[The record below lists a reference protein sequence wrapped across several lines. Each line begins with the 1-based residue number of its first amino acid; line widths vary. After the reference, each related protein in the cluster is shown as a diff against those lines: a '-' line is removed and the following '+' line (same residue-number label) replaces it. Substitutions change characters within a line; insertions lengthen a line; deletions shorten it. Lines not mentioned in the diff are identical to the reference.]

1 MKHIDANLL
10 KQMLLSGANN
20 LYNHYPEVDQLNVF
34 PVPDGDTGMNM
45 NLTVSSGA
53 REIENRPD
61 DDDLFGLANAFS
73 RGLLMG
79 ARGNSGVITS
89 QIFKGFSL
97 ALKDKKNIDA
107 IELAEAFRS
116 AKEVAYKAV
125 MKPVEGTILTVIRE
139 SSDALKTLVKEGM
152 PIEEAMDCMLE
163 EARKSL
169 AHTPELLPVLKE
181 VGVVDSGG
189 AGLVYL
195 IEGMAEATHGY
206 VIIRNTDVGEA
217 PTAPI
222 SSAYAGAKLSEDE
235 EGYGYC
241 TQFILRIG
249 RQEDGKKPFDEKRFS
264 KFLQAHG
271 KSIVTVRD
279 EDIVKVHVHTLAPG
293 NMLNY
298 AQQFGEF
305 VTITIEN
312 MSEEHDNISH
322 GKKATEY
329 DLGRGAVV
337 NENTPAAT
345 EVEEVE
351 EMRIDKEFAL
361 IAVSSGQGLD
371 EMFTELGVDVIV
383 SGGQTMNPSTEDF
396 VRAIAKAH
404 ARHVYILPNNSNIVL
419 AASQACEVTEGGE
432 ISAYVVPSKTIPQG
446 LAAAMSFSMAE
457 QSAEEILKAMKSSL
471 RRVRSGQVTY
481 AIKDT
486 DISGVHITKGYYM
499 AMKDKNIVSCVK
511 DKIVALNDLISA
523 LARRNASVLT
533 VIVGEDVSEEEQAAV
548 EESLNSQYGDD
559 LEVTVYR
566 GNQGVYSFLVGME

>member
-1 MKHIDANLL
+1 MKHIDAKSL

-61 DDDLFGLANAFS
+61 NDDLFALGSSFS

-89 QIFKGFSL
+89 QIFKGFSNALQGKKQLNALDL
-97 ALKDKKNIDA
+97 AA
-107 IELAEAFRS
+107 AFVS

-139 SSDALKTLVKEGM
+139 ASDALKEYVKAYM
-152 PIEEAMDCMLE
+152 PIEDAMDYFLAQ
-163 EARKSL
+163 ARKSL
-169 AHTPELLPVLKE
+169 DHTPELLPVLKE

-195 IEGMAEATHGY
+195 IEGMTEAVHGY
-206 VIIRNTDVGEA
+206 VVIRNADVGETNVA
-217 PTAPI
+217 PAI
-222 SSAYAGAKLSEDE
+222 NSAYAGAQLFEDE

-249 RQEDGKKPFDEKRFS
+249 KKEDGKKPFDEKKFAR
-264 KFLQAHG
+264 FLQTHG
-271 KSIVTVRD
+271 KSVVTVRD
-279 EDIVKVHVHTLAPG
+279 DDIVKVHVHTLTPG

-312 MSEEHDNISH
+312 MSEEHNNITR
-322 GKKATEY
+322 GGKATDY
-329 DLGRGAVV
+329 DIGHGDTKK
-337 NENTPAAT
+337 ETPI
-345 EVEEVE
+345 EEEPE
-351 EMRIDKEFAL
+351 EIRIDKEFAL
-361 IAVSSGQGLD
+361 VAVSSGSGLD
-371 EMFTELGVDVIV
+371 EMFTQLGVDVIV

-396 VRAIAKAH
+396 VKAIAKCH
-404 ARHVYILPNNSNIVL
+404 ARHVFLLPNNSNIVL
-419 AASQACEVTEGGE
+419 AASQACEVMEGQE
-432 ISAYVVPSKTIPQG
+432 IHAYVVPSKTIPQG
-446 LAAAMSFSMAE
+446 LSAAMSFSMAGDD
-457 QSAEEILKAMKSSL
+457 ADTILKTMKASL
-471 RRVRSGQVTY
+471 RKVKSGQVTY

-486 DISGVHITKGYYM
+486 EISGIHITKGYYM

-511 DKIVALNDLISA
+511 DKMVALSDLIAS
-523 LARRNASVLT
+523 LVKRSASVLT
-533 VIVGEDVSEEEQAAV
+533 VIVGEDVSDEEMSSI
-548 EESLNSQYGDD
+548 EESLGGEYGDQC
-559 LEVTVYR
+559 EVVVYR
-566 GNQGVYSFLVGME
+566 GDQAVYSFLVGVE

>member
-1 MKHIDANLL
+1 MKHVDAQLL

-45 NLTVSSGA
+45 NLTVSSGS

-61 DDDLFGLANAFS
+61 NDDIFALASSFS

-97 ALKDKKNIDA
+97 ALKDKSELTAVDLADA
-107 IELAEAFRS
+107 FVS

-139 SSDALKTLVKEGM
+139 ASDALKLFAKEGM
-152 PIEEAMDCMLE
+152 TIEETMDHFLA

-169 AHTPELLPVLKE
+169 EHTPELLPVLKE

-195 IEGMAEATHGY
+195 IEGMTEAVHGY
-206 VIIRNTDVGEA
+206 VVIRNAEVDEA
-217 PTAPI
+217 PTQPV

-249 RQEDGKKPFDEKRFS
+249 KGEEGKKPFDEGRFS
-264 KFLQAHG
+264 RFLQAHG

-279 EDIVKVHVHTLAPG
+279 DDIVKVHVHTLTPG
-293 NMLNY
+293 SMLNY

-312 MSEEHDNISH
+312 MSEEHDNISR
-322 GKKATEY
+322 GNKATDY
-329 DLGRGAVV
+329 DIGRGV
-337 NENTPAAT
+337 TPTNPAPKPAD
-345 EVEEVE
+345 EPLEPF
-351 EMRIDKEFAL
+351 RADKDFAL
-361 IAVSSGQGLD
+361 VAVSSGDGLD
-371 EMFTELGVDVIV
+371 EMFLQLGVDVIV

-396 VRAIAKAH
+396 VKAIAKCH
-404 ARHVYILPNNSNIVL
+404 ARHVFLLPNNSNIVL
-419 AASQACEVTEGGE
+419 AASQACEVCDGE
-432 ISAYVVPSKTIPQG
+432 EVSAYVVPTKTIPQG
-446 LAAAMSFSMAE
+446 LSAAMSFSMAGGD
-457 QSAEEILKAMKSSL
+457 AESILKTMKATL
-471 RRVRSGQVTY
+471 RKVKSGQVTY

-486 DISGVHITKGYYM
+486 DISGVHITKGFYM

-511 DKIVALNDLISA
+511 DRDVALYDLI
-523 LARRNASVLT
+523 ASLYRHSSSTLT
-533 VIVGEDVSEEEQAAV
+533 VIVGEDVNDEDMAAI
-548 EESLNSQYGDD
+548 EANLNEQYGDE
-559 LEVTVYR
+559 LEVGVYR
-566 GNQGVYSFLVGME
+566 GNQSVYSFLVGIE

>member
-1 MKHIDANLL
+1 MKHIDAKIL

-61 DDDLFGLANAFS
+61 HDDLYALASSFS

-89 QIFKGFSL
+89 QIFKGFSN
-97 ALKDKKNIDA
+97 ALKDHKNIDA
-107 IELAEAFRS
+107 IGLARAFTS

-125 MKPVEGTILTVIRE
+125 MKPIEGTILTVIRE
-139 SSDALKTLVKEGM
+139 SSDALKTLVRENM
-152 PIEEAMDCMLE
+152 SIEEAMDCLLE

-189 AGLVYL
+189 AGLVYI
-195 IEGMAEATHGY
+195 IEGMAEASHGY
-206 VIIRNTDVGEA
+206 VVMRNADVGQA
-217 PTAPI
+217 PVVPQAPV
-222 SSAYAGAKLSEDE
+222 SAYAGAQLSEDE

-241 TQFILRIG
+241 TQFILRLAKP
-249 RQEDGKKPFDEKRFS
+249 EDGKKAFDEKAFS
-264 KFLQAHG
+264 KFLKTHG

-279 EDIVKVHVHTLAPG
+279 DDIVKVHVHTLTPG

-312 MSEEHDNISH
+312 MSEEHNNISR
-322 GKKATEY
+322 GAKATDY
-329 DLGRGAVV
+329 DIGGSMHGAPA
-337 NENTPAAT
+337 NEA
-345 EVEEVE
+345 EEE
-351 EMRIDKEFAL
+351 IKIEKEFAL
-361 IAVSSGQGLD
+361 IAVSSGPGLD
-371 EMFTELGVDVIV
+371 EMFTQLGVDAIV

-396 VRAIAKAH
+396 IRAIKKVH
-404 ARHVYILPNNSNIVL
+404 ARHVFLLPNNSNIVL
-419 AASQACEVTEGGE
+419 AASQACEVLEGSE
-432 ISAYVVPSKTIPQG
+432 ITAYVVPSKTIPQG
-446 LAAAMSFSMAE
+446 LSAAMNFSMAGE
-457 QSAEEILKAMKSSL
+457 DAESILKAMKASL
-471 RRVRSGQVTY
+471 RRVKSGQVTY

-486 DISGVHITKGYYM
+486 DIAGVHITKGFYM

-511 DKIVALNDLISA
+511 DKIVALNDLVAS
-523 LARRNASVLT
+523 LTKRNASVLT
-533 VIVGEDVSEEEQAAV
+533 VIVGEDVSDDEMAGIEANLTE
-548 EESLNSQYGDD
+548 QYGNE
-559 LEVTVYR
+559 LEVIVYR
-566 GNQGVYSFLVGME
+566 GGQAVYSFLVGIE